1 MVKQLSEDLKWHIV
15 YHLVDGYTQRETA
28 ERLYISIGVVSKVW
42 EIYKSWGCVIDPFR
56 KTQGRKKTFN
66 TYDMKVNFLISFNFF
81 YNQLFIL
88 ILIKKVLQEL
98 VKEKVDWFLDELV
111 YEMAQRT
118 GKIVSIPTLWRSLN
132 FCGITRKKVRK
143 YLLISS
149 MVFYNMNNYILL

>member
-1 MVKQLSEDLKWHIV
+1 MVKQLSEDLKWRIV

-88 ILIKKVLQEL
+88 ILIKKVL
-98 VKEKVDWFLDELV
+98 
-111 YEMAQRT
+111 
-118 GKIVSIPTLWRSLN
+118 
-132 FCGITRKKVRK
+132 
-143 YLLISS
+143 
-149 MVFYNMNNYILL
+149 

>member
-1 MVKQLSEDLKWHIV
+1 MVKQLSEDLKWRIV

-42 EIYKSWGCVIDPFR
+42 EIDPFCE
-56 KTQGRKKTFN
+56 TQGRKKTFN

-111 YEMAQRT
+111 YKMAQRT
-118 GKIVSIPTLWRSLN
+118 ENPSNVKAGKIV
-132 FCGITRKKVRK
+132 
-143 YLLISS
+143 YLLPLINT
-149 MVFYNMNNYILL
+149 VDFFALILIVE

>member
-1 MVKQLSEDLKWHIV
+1 MDIHKGRL
-15 YHLVDGYTQRETA
+15 QRDCI
-28 ERLYISIGVVSKVW
+28 YISIRVVSKVW
-42 EIYKSWGCVIDPFR
+42 EIYKSWGCVINPFC

-66 TYDMKVNFLISFNFF
+66 IYDMKVNFLISFKFF

-132 FCGITRKKVRK
+132 F
-143 YLLISS
+143 
-149 MVFYNMNNYILL
+149 